1 MGVKKTINI
10 NFMREDCAEY
20 GKIYVYVKNT
30 RSVKLI
36 NYGEKWEVME
46 NRSGIWENIG
56 LSGIDLKYLK
66 ERVVRY
72 LEDKHDAVR
81 YVEPKSEKP
90 IWKIEGGREVFNL
103 EAMNNWLV
111 GNLTPLATLMPR

>member
-36 NYGEKWEVME
+36 NHG
-46 NRSGIWENIG
+46 
-56 LSGIDLKYLK
+56 
-66 ERVVRY
+66 
-72 LEDKHDAVR
+72 
-81 YVEPKSEKP
+81 
-90 IWKIEGGREVFNL
+90 
-103 EAMNNWLV
+103 
-111 GNLTPLATLMPR
+111 